1 MSNAHEE
8 ATAEVAYH
16 LQEHG
21 LACNCSINW
30 LSGVIATAVMAVAD
44 REQAELRDEVERWK
58 DKANESGAAYAN
70 ANSKHHAEWERANR
84 LEASLRSNR

>member
-1 MSNAHEE
+1 MSNDHEE

-21 LACNCSINW
+21 LACDCSINW
-30 LSGVIATAVMAVAD
+30 LSGVIARAVMAVAD
-44 REQAELRDEVERWK
+44 REKAELREEVWRWK
-58 DKANESGAAYAN
+58 EKANEAGAAYAN

-84 LEASLRSNR
+84 LEVMLAKK